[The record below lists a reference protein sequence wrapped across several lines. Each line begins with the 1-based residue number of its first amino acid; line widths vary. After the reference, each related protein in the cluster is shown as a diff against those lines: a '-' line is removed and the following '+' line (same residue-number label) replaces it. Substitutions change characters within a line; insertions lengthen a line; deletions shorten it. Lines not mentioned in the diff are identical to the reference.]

1 VVELLRAKADAE
13 IKNNT
18 GKTATEEAKE
28 QKQDGVCKMIASGP
42 PEVEAA
48 A

>member
-1 VVELLRAKADAE
+1 MVELLRAKADAE
-13 IKNNT
+13 IKNNA
-18 GKTATEEAKE
+18 GKTAAEEAKE
-28 QKQDGVCKMIASGP
+28 QKQDAVCKMIASGP